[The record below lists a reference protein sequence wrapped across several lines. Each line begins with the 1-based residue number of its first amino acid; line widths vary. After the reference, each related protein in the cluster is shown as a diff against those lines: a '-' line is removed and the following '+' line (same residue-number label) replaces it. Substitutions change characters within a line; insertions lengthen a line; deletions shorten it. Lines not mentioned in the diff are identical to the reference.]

1 MTAVVDHGTTR
12 DGLIQLRRRWRPA
25 GDAKAAMLMVHGLG
39 EHSGRYEHV
48 GAHFAERGYDVVML
62 DNRGFGAS
70 GGPRAYVDSFS
81 QFHDDVEDQLAVIR
95 ELGLPTVLLGH
106 SLGGLISAGYCTS
119 GRPLP
124 DALVLSGPPL
134 GYEVEGSQKILKV
147 TGPLIRRF
155 RPGYEVRDEFD
166 PANYATDITVGERF
180 FEDPLRVDFMT
191 ISLALETIGEI
202 DRVKGVVAGL
212 DLPTWV
218 GHGDVDRLVP
228 VWASEPLESVAAV
241 RRIYDG
247 LGHEILNEP
256 VGLDIADEMA
266 AWIEQTLGL

>member
-12 DGLIQLRRRWRPA
+12 DGLIQLRRRWQPA

-39 EHSGRYEHV
+39 EHSDWYEHV

-70 GGPRAYVDSFS
+70 GGLRAYVDSFS

-95 ELGLPTVLLGH
+95 QLGLPTVLLGH
-106 SLGGLISAGYCTS
+106 SFGGLISAGYCTS

-147 TGPLIRRF
+147 AGPLIRRF

-202 DRVKGVVAGL
+202 DRVTGAIADL
-212 DLPTWV
+212 ALPTWV
-218 GHGDVDRLVP
+218 SHGDVDRLVP